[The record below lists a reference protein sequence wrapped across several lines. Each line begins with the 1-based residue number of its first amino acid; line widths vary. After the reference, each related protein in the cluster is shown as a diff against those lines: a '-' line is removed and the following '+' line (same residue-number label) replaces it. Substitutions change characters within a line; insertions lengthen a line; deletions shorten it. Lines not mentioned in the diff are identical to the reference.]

1 MLSLEDRKKIR
12 EQLPHGAFTEIA
24 KKSHFSQCTI
34 SFWFSGKSNSSKA
47 ENIILD
53 YYIKYK
59 NERDEKLKAAGLL

>member
-1 MLSLEDRKKIR
+1 MITHENRKRIK
-12 EQLPHGAFTEIA
+12 EQLPHGSFSEIA
-24 KKSHFSQCTI
+24 KKSHLSQCTI

-59 NERDEKLKAAGLL
+59 KERDQKLMEAGLL